1 MIAPSELIINPD
13 GSCFHLHLKPEQLAD
28 KIIMV
33 GDPDRVNTVA
43 SYFDTKECEV
53 SSREFHTITGTYKG
67 KRITT
72 LSHGIGTDNIDIVLN
87 ELDALANI
95 DFASRTIKPIFRQ
108 LTMVRVGT
116 SGGLQPFV
124 PVGTYVAAG
133 KSIGFRRSSVF
144 LCRLRESA
152 RQGFRIRTDET
163 IEMEAKRHPALCR
176 FRRSIPG
183 QADHTRRYYPGS
195 DDCSQRLLRS
205 ARPQAPLAARR
216 SGTEP

>member
-95 DFASRTIKPIFRQ
+95 DFASRTIKPEFRQ

-116 SGGLQPFV
+116 SEDCSRSFLSGPMWRRGNRRV
-124 PVGTYVAAG
+124 
-133 KSIGFRRSSVF
+133 RRSPVF
-144 LCRLRESA
+144 LCRLREGA
-152 RQGFRIRTDET
+152 RQGFRIGTDRA
-163 IEMEAKRHPALCR
+163 IGMEAERHSTLCR
-176 FRRSIPG
+176 FSRSFTDRT
-183 QADHTRRYYPGS
+183 DHARRYYPGS
-195 DDCSQRLLRS
+195 NDC
-205 ARPQAPLAARR
+205 
-216 SGTEP
+216 G

>member
-72 LSHGIGTDNIDIVLN
+72 LSHGIGTDNIDIVLRRIATVCSCRD
-87 ELDALANI
+87 LCG
-95 DFASRTIKPIFRQ
+95 SRKIN
-108 LTMVRVGT
+108 RV
-116 SGGLQPFV
+116 
-124 PVGTYVAAG
+124 
-133 KSIGFRRSSVF
+133 RRSSVF

>member
-124 PVGTYVAAG
+124 PVGT
-133 KSIGFRRSSVF
+133 F

-195 DDCSQRLLRS
+195 NDCSQRLLRS

>member
-133 KSIGFRRSSVF
+133 KSIGFDGVLYF
-144 LCRLRESA
+144 YA
-152 RQGFRIRTDET
+152 D
-163 IEMEAKRHPALCR
+163 
-176 FRRSIPG
+176 RSIPG

-195 DDCSQRLLRS
+195 NDCSQRLLRS

>member
-133 KSIGFRRSSVF
+133 KSIGFDGVLYF
-144 LCRLRESA
+144 MPAPKSA

-195 DDCSQRLLRS
+195 NDCSQRLLRS

>member
-133 KSIGFRRSSVF
+133 KSIGFDGV
-144 LCRLRESA
+144 LRESA